1 MRLDTGQI
9 VSGVAHVGL
18 IAVAIFGGAFRSEPL
33 PFEVTE
39 VTAISEEEYAA
50 MIAEPSPDAVANVDT
65 PEPPEAGQAPELSSE
80 ADSAPEQDQPD
91 VAETAEPDPVPEAVE
106 PEPVPVPEAEIADAP
121 QEPTPPQ
128 EDTAVLAPERS
139 ERPQPRPAP
148 RVAPEA
154 VAQPEPDVEIA
165 DVDQQASEPAEEA
178 EEVEPE
184 QEETAQ
190 QEATTEIV
198 TEAEEVASAAPPRSV
213 RPRTRPERPTPAA
226 QPDPDP
232 EPRDEPAQQAEPEPA
247 AEPETQEA
255 TSPDSSAVNDAL
267 AEALGGD
274 PEPQGTPQG
283 RPLTRGERDGLR
295 VAVEQCWNGGSLSTD
310 ALQTTVVLLVGLG
323 QDGVPIANSIRLLES
338 KGGSGA
344 GTDQAFQAARR
355 AVLRCGA
362 QGFDLPADNYARW
375 KEIELEF
382 DPARLRSR

>member
-1 MRLDTGQI
+1 MRFDTGQI
-9 VSGVAHVGL
+9 ISGVAHTGL
-18 IAVAIFGGAFRSEPL
+18 IAVAIFGGAFTSEPL

-39 VTAISEEEYAA
+39 VTAISAEEYAA

-65 PEPPEAGQAPELSSE
+65 PEPPEEGQAPQVTSE
-80 ADSAPEQDQPD
+80 ADTAPEQDQPD
-91 VAETAEPDPVPEAVE
+91 VAETTEPDPAPEAVAPAPVPEADVSDE
-106 PEPVPVPEAEIADAP
+106 PPVLE
-121 QEPTPPQ
+121 PPQ
-128 EDTAVLAPERS
+128 EDVAVLAPETS

-154 VAQPEPDVEIA
+154 VEQPEPDVEIA
-165 DVDQQASEPAEEA
+165 DVDQEAPEPTEQAEEPT
-178 EEVEPE
+178 PE

-198 TEAEEVASAAPPRSV
+198 TEAEEVAAAAPNRSV
-213 RPRTRPERPTPAA
+213 RPQSRPERPTPAA
-226 QPDPDP
+226 QPNPDP
-232 EPRDEPAQQAEPEPA
+232 EPTEQAAEQADPAPEP
-247 AEPETQEA
+247 TQDA
-255 TSPDSSAVNDAL
+255 SPDTSAVNDAL
-267 AEALGGD
+267 AEALGAD
-274 PEPQGTPQG
+274 TTAQGAPQG

-295 VAVEQCWNGGSLSTD
+295 VAVAQCWNGGSLSTD

-323 QDGVPIANSIRLLES
+323 QDGKPIANSIRLLES

-362 QGFDLPADNYARW
+362 KGFDLPADNYARW

-382 DPARLRSR
+382 DPVKLRAK